1 MMQNQ
6 QVDSTTVIKWVNDW
20 GPLIT
25 LLATVLLTAVTASL
39 VYVTKTMAASAQTSA
54 EQCRLAAEASLSS
67 VAAAEASIDVQ
78 FDVNPVRVS
87 TVGQMEGMIHGLG
100 SPGLHRRDTELTS
113 ELMRAITVWQE
124 VALTCRG
131 ATVSLHGLQLTFIGV
146 QDPLRP
152 DSKLRRVI
160 SGVSYDPGI
169 ELTPTE
175 RLPRVCHTGNTV
187 RFEVKDRP
195 VGERL
200 AEFHASVSYAFGNG
214 PIRTQEVPW
223 REPRDPTA

>member
-1 MMQNQ
+1 MVQNQ
-6 QVDSTTVIKWVNDW
+6 QVHSTTVLKWANDW

-25 LLATVLLTAVTASL
+25 LLSSVLLVAVTACL
-39 VYVTKTMAASAQTSA
+39 AYVATAMAASARKSA
-54 EQCRLAAEASLSS
+54 EQSRIAAEASLSS
-67 VAAAEASIDVQ
+67 VAAAEASIEVQ

-87 TVGQMEGMIHGLG
+87 TVGQMERMLHGQG
-100 SPGLHRRDTELTS
+100 SAGLRRDAELTP

-131 ATVSLHGLQLTFIGV
+131 ATVSLHGLDLTFIGV

-175 RLPRVCHTGNTV
+175 RLPRLCHTGETV

-200 AEFHASVSYAFGNG
+200 AEFHANVSYAFGKG
-214 PIRTQEVPW
+214 PVRTQEVHW
-223 REPRDPTA
+223 REPRDPLA

>member
-1 MMQNQ
+1 MVQNQ
-6 QVDSTTVIKWVNDW
+6 QVHSTTVIKWVNDW

-25 LLATVLLTAVTASL
+25 LLSTVLLAAVAAWLTYVTAA
-39 VYVTKTMAASAQTSA
+39 MAASAEMSA
-54 EQCRLAAEASLSS
+54 EQSRLAAEASLSS
-67 VAAAEASIDVQ
+67 VVAAEASIDVR

-87 TVGQMEGMIHGLG
+87 TVGQVEGMLQGLG
-100 SPGLHRRDTELTS
+100 SAGSRRDTGLTP

-131 ATVSLHGLQLTFIGV
+131 ATVSVHGLDLAFIGV

-169 ELTPTE
+169 ELIPTE
-175 RLPRVCHTGNTV
+175 RLPRLCHTGDTV

-200 AEFHASVSYAFGNG
+200 AEIHANVSYAFGNG
-214 PIRTQEVPW
+214 PVLTQEVHW

>member
-1 MMQNQ
+1 MVQNQ
-6 QVDSTTVIKWVNDW
+6 QVHSTTAIKWVNDW

-25 LLATVLLTAVTASL
+25 LLSSVLLAAVAAWLT
-39 VYVTKTMAASAQTSA
+39 YVTSAMAASALTSA
-54 EQCRLAAEASLSS
+54 EQSRLAAEASLSS
-67 VAAAEASIDVQ
+67 VAAAEAAIEVQ
-78 FDVNPVRVS
+78 FDVNPVRAS
-87 TVGQMEGMIHGLG
+87 KVGQMEGMLHGLG
-100 SPGLHRRDTELTS
+100 SAGLRRDTELTP
-113 ELMRAITVWQE
+113 ELMRAVTVWQE

-131 ATVSLHGLQLTFIGV
+131 AAVSLHGLDLTFIGV

-175 RLPRVCHTGNTV
+175 RLPRLFYTGETV

-200 AEFHASVSYAFGNG
+200 AEFHANVSYAFGSG
-214 PIRTQEVPW
+214 PVRTQEVHW